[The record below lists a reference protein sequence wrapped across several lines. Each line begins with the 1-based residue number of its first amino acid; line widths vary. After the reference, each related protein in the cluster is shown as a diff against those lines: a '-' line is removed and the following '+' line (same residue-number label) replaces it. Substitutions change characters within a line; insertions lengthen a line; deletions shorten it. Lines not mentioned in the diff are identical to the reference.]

1 MENLT
6 LKTLLKTIATD
17 LIIISLIVGTFIVID
32 FIIVSLDK
40 ILNSTKVYVLVIL
53 SDFCLFLTFCL
64 IVLLDTQVKMMISYF
79 KHKRGASKRKKKK
92 VKVV

>member
-1 MENLT
+1 MDNLT

-40 ILNSTKVYVLVIL
+40 ILNSTKVYILVIL

-64 IVLLDTQVKMMISYF
+64 IILLDTQVKMMIFYF
-79 KHKRGASKRKKKK
+79 KHKRGTSKRKKKK
-92 VKVV
+92 AKVV

>member
-53 SDFCLFLTFCL
+53 SDFCLFLTLSL
-64 IVLLDTQVKMMISYF
+64 IHI
-79 KHKRGASKRKKKK
+79 
-92 VKVV
+92 